1 MIRRDWVRSIVEQH
15 GAVGYLG
22 IQDGLLKGRAPNG
35 DKIKPISPYE
45 FSIKALWEGLNGPV
59 EETLPYAI
67 AMHGGYVEMPMGLQ
81 EAMTASAFPSATG
94 QLINAKVIEGYQMTD
109 GFIGDQLVETVPSKL
124 RGERFVGFT
133 ALQAPKTVGED
144 EVYDDSS
151 MADKYVGSRETKRGR
166 ILRISEEAVFLD
178 QTGQILAK
186 ARGLGEAARQ
196 ERERRIVR
204 AVIDAESG
212 EEVYAP
218 SGTAEQLYS
227 SGNNNLESTATPLVD
242 WTDIQEI
249 LTFHATNITD
259 DRAADEALAGQPIV
273 WMPKILL
280 TASELAGVAA
290 RIVSATQIGTAPGD
304 TSTAG
309 MTTGNPLA
317 TLTPGIRA
325 LSSPFIDNATD
336 GDQWDDAS
344 DWFLGDFARQFKY
357 KELWPLQTFRAP
369 ANDPDA
375 FNRDTAAA
383 FKVRE
388 YGDVIAVDERWVIK
402 VNAV

>member
-1 MIRRDWVRSIVEQH
+1 MIRRDWVRSMTEQH
-15 GAVGYLG
+15 GAIGYLQ
-22 IQDGLLKGRAPNG
+22 IQHGLLEGRAPNG

-45 FSIKALWEGLNGPV
+45 FSIRALWEGLVGPV

-67 AMHGGYVEMPMGLQ
+67 AMHGGGGYLEMPTRLE

-133 ALQAPKTVGED
+133 ALQAPKVVGED
-144 EVYDDSS
+144 EPYDDSS
-151 MADKYVGSRETKRGR
+151 MADKFVGSRETKRGR

-178 QTGQILAK
+178 QTGQILSK

-204 AVIDAESG
+204 AVIDADSG
-212 EEVYAP
+212 EAVYAP
-218 SGTAEQLYS
+218 GGTAEQLYS
-227 SGNNNLESTATPLVD
+227 AGNSNLDAGARPLVD
-242 WTDIQEI
+242 WTDVQEV
-249 LTFHATNITD
+249 LSFHATNITD

-273 WMPKILL
+273 WMPKVLL
-280 TASELAGVAA
+280 TATELAGVAA
-290 RIVSATQIGTAPGD
+290 RLISATMVTEGATGPR
-304 TSTAG
+304 
-309 MTTGNPLA
+309 METGNPL
-317 TLTPGIRA
+317 TSLTPGLRP

-344 DWFLGDFARQFKY
+344 DWLLGDFQRQFKY

-369 ANDPDA
+369 ANDSDA

-388 YGDVIAVDERWVIK
+388 YGDVISVDERWVIK